1 MKKTLSITAALA
13 LTLSLTAV
21 ASADPINGTVSDTS
35 ETVSETSG
43 TVSEISGTVS
53 ETSGPAPISTTEPV
67 IKPEEVVLVPTPM
80 IEIAERTYFYNAPNG
95 EKLGALASQKI
106 DTTGNR
112 TGVVLGGE
120 WVEVYTWLGKAWIYV
135 A

>member
-21 ASADPINGTVSDTS
+21 ASADPISGTVSDT
-35 ETVSETSG
+35 TA
-43 TVSEISGTVS
+43 
-53 ETSGPAPISTTEPV
+53 PAPISVEEPI

-80 IEIAERTYFYNAPNG
+80 IELTERTYFYNAPNG
-95 EKLGALASQKI
+95 QKLGALGAQKI

-112 TGVVLGGE
+112 QDVVFGGE

-135 A
+135 E

>member
-21 ASADPINGTVSDTS
+21 ASADPINGTVS
-35 ETVSETSG
+35 ETSG
-43 TVSEISGTVS
+43 TVT
-53 ETSGPAPISTTEPV
+53 ETSGPAPISTTDPI

-135 A
+135 K

>member
-21 ASADPINGTVSDTS
+21 ASADPI
-35 ETVSETSG
+35 
-43 TVSEISGTVS
+43 SGTVS
-53 ETSGPAPISTTEPV
+53 ETSGPAPISTEEPI

-95 EKLGALASQKI
+95 EKLGALAPQKI

-135 A
+135 H

>member
-35 ETVSETSG
+35 
-43 TVSEISGTVS
+43 
-53 ETSGPAPISTTEPV
+53 GPAPISTEEPI

-80 IEIAERTYFYNAPNG
+80 IEITERTYFYNAPNG
-95 EKLGALASQKI
+95 EKLGALAPQKI

-135 A
+135 K

>member
-21 ASADPINGTVSDTS
+21 ASADPINGTVSDAS
-35 ETVSETSG
+35 
-43 TVSEISGTVS
+43 I
-53 ETSGPAPISTTEPV
+53 PAPISTEEPV
-67 IKPEEVVLVPTPM
+67 IKSEEVVLVPTPM

-95 EKLGALASQKI
+95 EKLGALAPQKI

-120 WVEVYTWLGKAWIYV
+120 WVEVYTWLGKVWIYV
-135 A
+135 N

>member
-21 ASADPINGTVSDTS
+21 ASADPINGTVSN
-35 ETVSETSG
+35 
-43 TVSEISGTVS
+43 
-53 ETSGPAPISTTEPV
+53 TSGPAPISVEDPL
-67 IKPEEVVLVPTPM
+67 IKPEEVVIVPTPM
-80 IEIAERTYFYNAPNG
+80 IELTSKTYFYNAPNG
-95 EKLGALASQKI
+95 EKLGALAPQKL

-112 TGVVLGGE
+112 YDVMLGGE

-135 A
+135 E